1 LPWNPTISD
10 VYDAHAANLR
20 ALFQECATSVS
31 KVTDLSGASD
41 KKSRQLI
48 EGTKVDVDILTCLAT
63 LYSADPSIALKHS
76 VCALSLSLSL
86 SRVLALIL
94 DFCHWSFQKASDEED
109 IQEIRSLLTALVMC
123 ATTLELTHVLTIES
137 SKALLELHKAE
148 NISRWCSEA
157 SLVNGFWTIGSSVT
171 ISLANVLIEQKD
183 LTSNQIQVLLTH
195 LEAILRSRNEFL
207 QQANMTRQPDPT
219 SRELRSAASTKLEIA
234 LLTHICSGKPEIGSL
249 CASCFGLLCTE
260 VELVGDTGGD
270 NAIAANYSAY
280 KQLATTG
287 QLATGRQAQQKAL
300 RGTLRKVEQKTQ
312 GYDSHPSIHPFIHP
326 FIHSLDLT
334 HSLIV

>member
-1 LPWNPTISD
+1 
-10 VYDAHAANLR
+10 
-20 ALFQECATSVS
+20 
-31 KVTDLSGASD
+31 
-41 KKSRQLI
+41 
-48 EGTKVDVDILTCLAT
+48 
-63 LYSADPSIALKHS
+63 
-76 VCALSLSLSL
+76 
-86 SRVLALIL
+86 
-94 DFCHWSFQKASDEED
+94 
-109 IQEIRSLLTALVMC
+109 MC

-234 LLTHICSGKPEIGSL
+234 L
-249 CASCFGLLCTE
+249 
-260 VELVGDTGGD
+260 
-270 NAIAANYSAY
+270 
-280 KQLATTG
+280 
-287 QLATGRQAQQKAL
+287 
-300 RGTLRKVEQKTQ
+300 
-312 GYDSHPSIHPFIHP
+312 
-326 FIHSLDLT
+326 SLDAHLQWQARDRLAVRLVLRSVVYRGRVGRR
-334 HSLIV
+334 HGR